1 MRFYFQF
8 SRYNFLFQ
16 DHEGIRLHLAV
27 AHMGILVFQNFTKIN
42 SFSWAKIRKLC
53 FKRKKFVIKLHP
65 ENYVRSSHR
74 KCMHFII
81 SCYVRSCNLMAP
93 SLVKVGW
100 LVIGGWSSLRL
111 VGGLVI
117 EH

>member
-1 MRFYFQF
+1 MIKTF
-8 SRYNFLFQ
+8 SATLVLTRKKGWGGGARYNPCHTGLVDDMCVCVFSVKYKYLMSQ

-65 ENYVRSSHR
+65 ENYVSF
-74 KCMHFII
+74 K
-81 SCYVRSCNLMAP
+81 
-93 SLVKVGW
+93 
-100 LVIGGWSSLRL
+100 
-111 VGGLVI
+111 
-117 EH
+117 